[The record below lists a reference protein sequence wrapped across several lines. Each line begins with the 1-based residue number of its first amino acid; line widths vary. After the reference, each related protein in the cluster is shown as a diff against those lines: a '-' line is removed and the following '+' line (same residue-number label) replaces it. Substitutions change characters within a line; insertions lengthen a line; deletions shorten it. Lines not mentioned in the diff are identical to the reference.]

1 MYDYHTHSS
10 FSDDCNIPMEEMVQT
25 AVNKGVIMYAVTDH
39 YDPDYPADEQFAFD
53 LDFENYHKKQ
63 DLVQK
68 LYNTK
73 DFKMLKGIEIGLQ
86 AGDKTVGKCTEA
98 VKYPYDFVIGS
109 FHCIDYKDIWK
120 PFHENM
126 TPEKATGI
134 YYEYILETINKF
146 SDFDVLGH
154 INALDRYIPY
164 IPDFTPYREIVSEI
178 LRFLICKDKGL
189 EINTSSFRYNMGN
202 LTMPSDEILKMY
214 RGLGGTIITF
224 GSDSHFPEHI
234 CYRYDWAME
243 YLKSFGFNTLTVFE
257 NRVPEFVNI

>member
-25 AVNKGVIMYAVTDH
+25 AKDMGVRMYAVTDH
-39 YDPDYPADEQFAFD
+39 YDPDYPADEQFAFN

-63 DLVQK
+63 NLVQE
-68 LYNTK
+68 LYNTR

-86 AGDKTVGKCTEA
+86 AGNGTIEKCTET

-109 FHCIDYKDIWK
+109 FHCINYKDIWK

-134 YYEYILETINKF
+134 YYEYILETINRF
-146 SDFDVLGH
+146 SDFNVLGH

-178 LRFLICKDKGL
+178 LR
-189 EINTSSFRYNMGN
+189 
-202 LTMPSDEILKMY
+202 
-214 RGLGGTIITF
+214 
-224 GSDSHFPEHI
+224 
-234 CYRYDWAME
+234 
-243 YLKSFGFNTLTVFE
+243 
-257 NRVPEFVNI
+257 